1 MYMEDTSKIEKPGR
15 LNRLK
20 IAAWCHGVV
29 LVLSVLLVVY
39 ISIDTFRTWN
49 IYTDTG
55 YMRFQLVV
63 CCVFMADFFVEM
75 WVSPDRR
82 RFFVSNLIFL
92 IVAIPY
98 LNIIQLLKLD
108 VPADAYYYLRFMP
121 VLRGAYVMARSVGY
135 LSHTRIVNIFWSYI
149 SLMAMALYFGTLMF
163 YWREHAVN
171 PAVISFWDSLFFCAS
186 QMTTLGCEIYP
197 VSDAGRVISSL
208 LSIMGMAMFPLFTV
222 YMTAI
227 LKSMTTR
234 RRNAVTQLQI
244 EHEKEPG
251 S

>member
-1 MYMEDTSKIEKPGR
+1 MDDKIKESR
-15 LNRLK
+15 LR

-49 IYTDTG
+49 IYADTG

-75 WVSPDRR
+75 WIAPDRR
-82 RFFVSNLIFL
+82 RFFFSNIIFL
-92 IVAIPY
+92 VVSIPY
-98 LNIIQLLKLD
+98 LNIIRMLALH

-135 LSHTRIVNIFWSYI
+135 LSHTRIVNIFWSYV
-149 SLMAMALYFGTLMF
+149 SLMVMALYFGTLMF
-163 YWREHAVN
+163 FWREHTVN

-197 VSDAGRVISSL
+197 VSGPGRIISAV
-208 LSIMGMAMFPLFTV
+208 LSVMGMAMFPLFTV
-222 YMTAI
+222 YMTTMIKAMLARQTI
-227 LKSMTTR
+227 
-234 RRNAVTQLQI
+234 AVTALQI
-244 EHEKEPG
+244 KPQKKPG